1 MEFIKKHLTLLIA
14 IGGLLVLICFAL
26 LLIPES
32 QLPTVLQ
39 SSGLVAI
46 ISAFLGVIMTVA
58 VTAILLDK
66 QSETQ
71 KVLIKEQSE
80 ADAQKDKDA
89 KIYDQKIKV
98 YSEFTSK
105 MWGLFSNMDMD
116 SREKLEKYDELRGMC
131 FDKLV
136 FFLSSKRIKELT
148 VVFEKITKNIKDF
161 DHNSLCEITDILKRS
176 LDDEK
181 EKEKPNE
188 DYLAKFY
195 DAFEKDIVVQEEA
208 KPNIPATQNQ
218 NTIREQQQVTSEIQ
232 YWHFNI
238 LIEEQQIEAF
248 KSDNWVLAL
257 IEYGEDWRTNLIRQV
272 KPNDVIF
279 LFKRGGAGYI
289 GAFRAL
295 NPPAKILETETTYS
309 DAEYAK
315 YDIYDGIDD
324 GATLASNILVEPIA
338 YNFKGVGY
346 YTVRRRTI
354 ERMNDTE
361 AVKFLLNRFNGND
374 LDDNRLDGKGKFDD
388 GKTVSLNNNYFS
400 EIISKYNR

>member
-1 MEFIKKHLTLLIA
+1 MKFIKKHLTLLIA

-71 KVLIKEQSE
+71 KVLIKEQSV
-80 ADAQKDKDA
+80 ADAQKDKEA

-136 FFLSSKRIKELT
+136 FFLSSKRIEELT

-161 DHNSLCEITDILKRS
+161 DHNSLCEITNILKRS
-176 LDDEK
+176 LEDEK

-195 DAFEKDIVVQEEA
+195 DAFEKDIVIQEET
-208 KPNIPATQNQ
+208 KPTNTAIQNQ
-218 NTIREQQQVTSEIQ
+218 NTDQEHQQVPRQ

-238 LIEEQQIEAF
+238 LNEEQQIKAF
-248 KSDNWVLAL
+248 KGNNWVLAL
-257 IEYGEDWRTNLIRQV
+257 IEYGEDWRTKLIEQV

-295 NPPAKILETETTYS
+295 DPPAKILEAETTYS
-309 DAEYAK
+309 DAEYK
-315 YDIYDGIDD
+315 EFDIYNGIDD

-338 YNFKGVGY
+338 YNFRGVGY

-354 ERMNDTE
+354 ERMNDME
-361 AVKFLLNRFNGND
+361 AVKFLLERFKGKE
-374 LDDNRLDGKGKFDD
+374 LDDNRLAGKGKLDD
-388 GKTVSLNNNYFS
+388 NTNVKLDENYFS
-400 EIISKYNR
+400 EILKNYNI